1 MAVGKAER
9 CRQQPHLKEP
19 TYAQQ
24 QKHHSMRFSC
34 RAQSVLAS
42 SNLIFFNMK
51 GVTGILFLTAAPGG
65 AT

>member
-1 MAVGKAER
+1 MGRAVR
-9 CRQQPHLKEP
+9 HRQQSHLNEP

-24 QKHHSMRFSC
+24 QKHHSMHFSW

-42 SNLIFFNMK
+42 SNLIFFKMY